1 VVLDQR
7 DHHQRHRAGGGRD
20 HARAAAGEGDD
31 GGDAE
36 GGVEADLGVDAGDDR
51 ERDRLGDQRQRDHEA
66 GAEYEQEV
74 RKIAAPP
81 ADRARLYIF
90 TGTMQRYAVW
100 TAVGTIPGGASLHG
114 ITGDIYIDEVK
125 IGTLNPKEA
134 MVVDVIPGKHS
145 LSWFYMGKDEW
156 ALLKRTRTEREFAGG
171 TAHVLF
177 ANVGD
182 WDLVVAP
189 GIVVTATDPGP
200 ANNAIPQQFKVV
212 RPSSC
217 PPTICIAP

>member
-1 VVLDQR
+1 MILKVALLCALALLV
-7 DHHQRHRAGGGRD
+7 
-20 HARAAAGEGDD
+20 AACQPRS
-31 GGDAE
+31 
-36 GGVEADLGVDAGDDR
+36 VP
-51 ERDRLGDQRQRDHEA
+51 RLA
-66 GAEYEQEV
+66 TAEYEQEV

-134 MVVDVIPGKHS
+134 MAVDVIPGKHS

-189 GIVVTATDPGP
+189 GIVVTATNPGP